1 MPCFVQNVRY
11 ICEYEML
18 MNIISSHLIFFVK
31 NLFRAKKNFL
41 SKDRKKYT
49 DTNFCWSIIKKRNRK
64 EKRVYYKDPKSKFT
78 WWSNFFCACLILLVL
93 CPEFFFFLNITIYKH
108 QRLSPLIDIRH
119 TTSTNIF
126 FIFFF

>member
-78 WWSNFFCACLILLVL
+78 WWSNFFL
-93 CPEFFFFLNITIYKH
+93 CVSDFTG
-108 QRLSPLIDIRH
+108 PLPG
-119 TTSTNIF
+119 
-126 FIFFF
+126 IFFFSKHYYLQTSKTFSSYRHTPHDFDKYFLHIFF